1 MEINEGDVFT
11 LGRHRLMC
19 GNGLNLMD
27 LKELTENQAA
37 DRVFTDPPYGIN
49 YVPEDRPIGG
59 RARSKH
65 KLGGIKGDKKD
76 FELGRFLKLLETGI
90 CKGAFYI
97 CGSTN
102 TFTPIWEWSLKTFK
116 REPVVIVWAKNNY
129 SIGRRD
135 YHRQHEFIFYNY
147 FEGKKFRGER
157 NQSDVW
163 FVKRRN
169 PGDYLHPTQ
178 KPLFLAKKAIENSSD
193 QGDMVLDMFGG
204 SGTMLIAA
212 ELTNRRCCMMELDPK
227 YVKIII
233 RRWEALTGKTSKK
246 TSGDLENEKH

>member
-1 MEINEGDVFT
+1 MEIKEGDVFL

-27 LKELTENQAA
+27 LKRLTENQEA
-37 DRVFTDPPYGIN
+37 DMIFTDPPYGID

-59 RARSKH
+59 RARSKN

-76 FELGRFLKLLETGI
+76 FELDRFLKLLETGI

-102 TFTPIWEWSLKTFK
+102 TFCRIWNWNKKIFK

-169 PGDYLHPTQ
+169 PSDYLHPTQ
-178 KPLFLAKKAIENSSD
+178 KPLYLVRKAIENSSD
-193 QGDMVLDMFGG
+193 SGDKVLDMFGG
-204 SGTMLIAA
+204 SGTTLIAC
-212 ELTNRRCCMMELDPK
+212 ELTNRQCFMMELDAK

-233 RRWEALTGKTSKK
+233 NRWEAFAGKKA
-246 TSGDLENEKH
+246 EKMED